1 MTQKTDIL
9 DQCLLVLTTAN
20 PREKAHIA
28 RQTAALWRSGEASLP
43 NNSVAA
49 TPPERPSRPNRPELT
64 APCKAPRRRLSSPA
78 GRIALLHAIAH
89 IELNAID
96 LAFDLITRF
105 IHDPRISTDH
115 QDSFID
121 DWISVGDDEAR
132 HFVLIADRLE
142 DLGAAYGDLS
152 AHDGLWDAAQ
162 ATAHDLAARLA
173 VAPMV
178 LEARGL
184 DVTPP
189 MIERLISVGD
199 RQSAEILQIIYQE
212 EIGHVAAGAR
222 WFRHVCQADDCEP
235 IARFHTL
242 VRTFFAGQIKPPFN
256 TKARDEAGFAADFY
270 LGLVKPGAGLA

>member
-1 MTQKTDIL
+1 MTPNTDIVE
-9 DQCLLVLTTAN
+9 QCVQVLSTAE
-20 PREKAHIA
+20 PREKARIA
-28 RQTAALWRSGEASLP
+28 RQTAALWRRGELP
-43 NNSVAA
+43 APKA
-49 TPPERPSRPNRPELT
+49 GTAMTPPTRPSRPNKPELT
-64 APCKAPRRRLSSPA
+64 APGKAPRRRMSSPA

-105 IHDPRISTDH
+105 INDPRIGMDK
-115 QDSFID
+115 QASFID
-121 DWISVGDDEAR
+121 DWVSVGDDEAR

-142 DLGAAYGDLS
+142 SLGASYGDMS

-162 ATAHDLAARLA
+162 ATSHDLAARLA
-173 VAPMV
+173 VAPLV

-184 DVTPP
+184 DVTPT
-189 MIERLISVGD
+189 MIERLISAGD
-199 RQSAEILQIIYQE
+199 TQSADILKIIYRE

-222 WFRHVCQADDCEP
+222 WFRHVCQADNCEP
-235 IARFHTL
+235 VARFQSL

-270 LGLVKPGAGLA
+270 LGLTNPGSGLA